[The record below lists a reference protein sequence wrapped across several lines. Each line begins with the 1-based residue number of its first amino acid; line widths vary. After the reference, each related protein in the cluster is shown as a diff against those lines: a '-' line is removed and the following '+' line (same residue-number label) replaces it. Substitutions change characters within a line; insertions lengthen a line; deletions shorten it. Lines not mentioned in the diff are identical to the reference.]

1 MIILLLIRAILLVL
15 GDKMMN
21 IEFINYFYAGRIYQ
35 YFLDNQDNLQEL
47 GFLVPKKEG
56 IDISKLKTLV
66 KGLLNTKQVSVECN
80 ALPKRNGW
88 RFVIKSLV

>member
-1 MIILLLIRAILLVL
+1 M
-15 GDKMMN
+15 KN

-35 YFLDNQDNLQEL
+35 YFLDNQDSLQEL

-56 IDISKLKTLV
+56 IDIAKIKALV
-66 KGLLNTKQVSVECN
+66 KSLLNTKPVLVKCN
-80 ALPKRNGW
+80 VLPKRNGW